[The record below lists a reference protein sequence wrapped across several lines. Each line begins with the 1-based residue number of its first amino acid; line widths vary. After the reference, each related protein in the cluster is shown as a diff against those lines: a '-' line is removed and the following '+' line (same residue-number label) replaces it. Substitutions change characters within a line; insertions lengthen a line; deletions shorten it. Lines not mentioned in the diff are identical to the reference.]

1 MMRKLLTFLK
11 AVAIAT
17 LIAGCGGTGTENEP
31 EITPE
36 IKFTEDIVTS
46 GISVESAE
54 QSITLSFSSN
64 VAWSA
69 TVSANW
75 LTISPSSGEAG
86 KNSVKVEV
94 EENRTGQPRSAT
106 ITISDKESTRKV
118 SVTVRQEALKAS
130 LTVSPE
136 SLEFSANKGEEMLN
150 VTSNTDWVITK
161 DAEWITLDS
170 DKGKGLATI
179 AAGVTENTSLTSRTG
194 TITVSTSD
202 GSVKKTVSVRQSGA
216 DVIFTIDKNEFN
228 VAAVGESFSVK
239 VTRNI
244 GYKIN
249 SQPEWVKQPD
259 KANSGNVDTYTFT
272 AEANTTTEAREGVI
286 VFCND
291 NNECVPVTVK
301 QVGANATLSVSPA
314 ELTFTAKAE
323 AKSLD
328 ITSNTAWTATSSASW
343 AKINAASG
351 NGNAQVTVTAEE
363 NTAITQRSA
372 TITIKTAD
380 GKATATVKVTQ
391 SAANVIFSVDRNEFN
406 VAAAGESFSVKVT
419 HNIGY
424 KINSMPDW
432 VKQTNKTTSGNT
444 DTFTFKAEANTST
457 TAREGVIVFCNDNNE
472 CVPVTVK
479 QVGANA
485 TLSVSPAELT
495 FTANTES
502 KSLNVTSNTA
512 WTATSSASWAKI
524 NAASGNGNAQ
534 VTVTAEE
541 NTAITQRSATVTI
554 KTADGKAS
562 ATVKVT
568 QSAANVIFSVDRN
581 EFNVAAAGESFSV
594 KVTHNIGYK
603 INSQPEWVKQT
614 GKEPSGN
621 TDTYTFTAEAN
632 TSTEARE
639 GVIVFCNDNN
649 ECVPVTVK
657 QVGANA
663 TLSVSPASMTFTAKS
678 ESKTFTVTSNTD
690 WTMTSDA
697 AWVKLSA
704 TDGSGNAQVT
714 VTAEENTATKQ
725 RIATITLKTKDG
737 KTTATVKLSQNGADI
752 IFRIDGDNRE
762 YKVEAEGGEIQFS
775 VIHNIECYLKKNPE
789 WVILDNMQTYNGAT
803 WYKLKVIPN
812 TSTTERGGKIVIRG
826 LAENE
831 CELEILVIQAAGKP
845 KGGNEN
851 TTTGGE
857 ITIE

>member
-1 MMRKLLTFLK
+1 MMRKLLTFLQ
-11 AVAIAT
+11 AVAIST

-54 QSITLSFSSN
+54 QSITLSFSTN

-69 TVSANW
+69 TVSADW

-106 ITISDKESTRKV
+106 ITISDKESMQKV

-194 TITVSTSD
+194 SITVSTSD

-216 DVIFTIDKNEFN
+216 DVVFSVDKNEHS
-228 VAAVGESFSVK
+228 VAAAGGDFTVK

-249 SQPEWVKQPD
+249 SQPEWVKQTGKVPSE
-259 KANSGNVDTYTFT
+259 NTDTYTFT
-272 AEANTTTEAREGVI
+272 AEANTSTEAREGVI

-291 NNECVPVTVK
+291 NNECIQVTVK
-301 QVGANATLSVSPA
+301 QA
-314 ELTFTAKAE
+314 
-323 AKSLD
+323 
-328 ITSNTAWTATSSASW
+328 
-343 AKINAASG
+343 
-351 NGNAQVTVTAEE
+351 
-363 NTAITQRSA
+363 
-372 TITIKTAD
+372 
-380 GKATATVKVTQ
+380 
-391 SAANVIFSVDRNEFN
+391 
-406 VAAAGESFSVKVT
+406 
-419 HNIGY
+419 
-424 KINSMPDW
+424 
-432 VKQTNKTTSGNT
+432 
-444 DTFTFKAEANTST
+444 
-457 TAREGVIVFCNDNNE
+457 
-472 CVPVTVK
+472 
-479 QVGANA
+479 GANA

-502 KSLNVTSNTA
+502 KSLDVTSNTA
-512 WTATSSASWAKI
+512 WTAASGASWAKL
-524 NAASGNGNAQ
+524 NKTNGSGNAQ
-534 VTVTAEE
+534 IAVTAEE
-541 NTAITQRSATVTI
+541 NTAITQRSATITI

-568 QSAANVIFSVDRN
+568 QSAANVIFSVDKN
-581 EFNVAAAGESFSV
+581 EHSVAAAGGDFTV
-594 KVTHNIGYK
+594 KVTRNIGYK

-614 GKEPSGN
+614 GKVPSGN

-649 ECVPVTVK
+649 ECIQVTVK
-657 QVGANA
+657 QAGAKA
-663 TLSVSPASMTFTAKS
+663 SLSVSPAELTFTAKP
-678 ESKTFTVTSNTD
+678 ESKSFSVSSNTD
-690 WTMTSDA
+690 WSVASSAD
-697 AWVKLSA
+697 WVKIGTTS
-704 TDGSGNAQVT
+704 GSGNAHVT
-714 VTAEENTATKQ
+714 ASAEENTATTQ
-725 RIATITLKTKDG
+725 RTATITLKTTDG
-737 KTTATVKLSQNGADI
+737 KATATIKVTQNPADVVFSIDIKEFSIDAKGEEITIKIKHNSAYSVKSMPDWVNQTNKTVSGDTDNISFSVQHNPGYKRQGEI
-752 IFRIDGDNRE
+752 IFNGDGI
-762 YKVEAEGGEIQFS
+762 YGTVTIKQFGS
-775 VIHNIECYLKKNPE
+775 KA
-789 WVILDNMQTYNGAT
+789 D
-803 WYKLKVIPN
+803 
-812 TSTTERGGKIVIRG
+812 
-826 LAENE
+826 
-831 CELEILVIQAAGKP
+831 
-845 KGGNEN
+845 GGNDD
-851 TTTGGE
+851 TTTGGK
-857 ITIE
+857 ITLE

>member
-1 MMRKLLTFLK
+1 MRKLLTFLK

-54 QSITLSFSSN
+54 QSITLSFSTN
-64 VAWSA
+64 VVWSA

-106 ITISDKESTRKV
+106 ITISDKESTQKV

-194 TITVSTSD
+194 SITVSTTD

-239 VTRNI
+239 VTHNI

-249 SQPEWVKQPD
+249 SQPEWVKQTGKVP
-259 KANSGNVDTYTFT
+259 SGNTDTYTFTAEANTSTEAREGVIVFCNDNNVCVPVTVKQAGANATLSVSPAELTFTAKSESKAFSIASNTAWTATSSAPWAKINAASGSGNAQVVVSAEENTAITQRSATVTIKTADGKATATVKVTQSAANVIFSVDKNEHSVAAAGGDFSVKVTHNIGYKINSQPEWVKQTGKVSSGNTDTYTFT

-301 QVGANATLSVSPA
+301 QAGANATLSV
-314 ELTFTAKAE
+314 F
-323 AKSLD
+323 
-328 ITSNTAWTATSSASW
+328 
-343 AKINAASG
+343 
-351 NGNAQVTVTAEE
+351 
-363 NTAITQRSA
+363 
-372 TITIKTAD
+372 
-380 GKATATVKVTQ
+380 
-391 SAANVIFSVDRNEFN
+391 
-406 VAAAGESFSVKVT
+406 
-419 HNIGY
+419 
-424 KINSMPDW
+424 
-432 VKQTNKTTSGNT
+432 
-444 DTFTFKAEANTST
+444 
-457 TAREGVIVFCNDNNE
+457 
-472 CVPVTVK
+472 
-479 QVGANA
+479 
-485 TLSVSPAELT
+485 
-495 FTANTES
+495 
-502 KSLNVTSNTA
+502 
-512 WTATSSASWAKI
+512 
-524 NAASGNGNAQ
+524 
-534 VTVTAEE
+534 
-541 NTAITQRSATVTI
+541 
-554 KTADGKAS
+554 
-562 ATVKVT
+562 
-568 QSAANVIFSVDRN
+568 
-581 EFNVAAAGESFSV
+581 
-594 KVTHNIGYK
+594 
-603 INSQPEWVKQT
+603 
-614 GKEPSGN
+614 
-621 TDTYTFTAEAN
+621 
-632 TSTEARE
+632 
-639 GVIVFCNDNN
+639 
-649 ECVPVTVK
+649 
-657 QVGANA
+657 
-663 TLSVSPASMTFTAKS
+663 PASMTFTAKS

-775 VIHNIECYLKKNPE
+775 VIHNIECYLKEIPE

>member
-54 QSITLSFSSN
+54 QSITLSFSTN

-69 TVSANW
+69 TVSADW

-106 ITISDKESTRKV
+106 ITISDKESMQKV

-194 TITVSTSD
+194 SITVSTSD

-216 DVIFTIDKNEFN
+216 DVVFSVDKNEHS
-228 VAAVGESFSVK
+228 VAAAGGDFTVK
-239 VTRNI
+239 VTHNI

-272 AEANTTTEAREGVI
+272 AEANTSTEAREGII

-301 QVGANATLSVSPA
+301 QA
-314 ELTFTAKAE
+314 
-323 AKSLD
+323 
-328 ITSNTAWTATSSASW
+328 
-343 AKINAASG
+343 
-351 NGNAQVTVTAEE
+351 
-363 NTAITQRSA
+363 
-372 TITIKTAD
+372 
-380 GKATATVKVTQ
+380 
-391 SAANVIFSVDRNEFN
+391 
-406 VAAAGESFSVKVT
+406 
-419 HNIGY
+419 
-424 KINSMPDW
+424 
-432 VKQTNKTTSGNT
+432 
-444 DTFTFKAEANTST
+444 
-457 TAREGVIVFCNDNNE
+457 
-472 CVPVTVK
+472 
-479 QVGANA
+479 GANA

-502 KSLNVTSNTA
+502 KSLDVTSNTA
-512 WTATSSASWAKI
+512 WTAASGASWAKL
-524 NAASGNGNAQ
+524 NKTNGSGNAQ
-534 VTVTAEE
+534 IAVTAEE
-541 NTAITQRSATVTI
+541 NTAITQRSATITI

-568 QSAANVIFSVDRN
+568 QSAANVIFSVDKN
-581 EFNVAAAGESFSV
+581 EHSVAAAGGDFTV

-614 GKEPSGN
+614 GKVPSGN

-649 ECVPVTVK
+649 ECIQVTVK
-657 QVGANA
+657 QAGAKA
-663 TLSVSPASMTFTAKS
+663 SLSVSPAELTFTAKP
-678 ESKTFTVTSNTD
+678 ESKSFSVSSNTD
-690 WTMTSDA
+690 WSVASSAD
-697 AWVKLSA
+697 WVKIGTTS
-704 TDGSGNAQVT
+704 GSGNAHVT
-714 VTAEENTATKQ
+714 ASAEENTATTQ
-725 RIATITLKTKDG
+725 RTATITLKTTDG
-737 KTTATVKLSQNGADI
+737 KATATIKVTQNPADVVFSIDIKEFSIDAKGEEITIKIKHNSAYSVKSMPDWVNQTNKTVSGDTDNISFSVQHNPGYKRQGEI
-752 IFRIDGDNRE
+752 IFNGDGI
-762 YKVEAEGGEIQFS
+762 YGTVTIKQFGS
-775 VIHNIECYLKKNPE
+775 KA
-789 WVILDNMQTYNGAT
+789 D
-803 WYKLKVIPN
+803 
-812 TSTTERGGKIVIRG
+812 
-826 LAENE
+826 
-831 CELEILVIQAAGKP
+831 
-845 KGGNEN
+845 GGNDD
-851 TTTGGE
+851 TTTGGK
-857 ITIE
+857 ITLE

>member
-1 MMRKLLTFLK
+1 MRKLLTFLQ

-54 QSITLSFSSN
+54 QSITLSFSTN

-69 TVSANW
+69 TVSADW

-106 ITISDKESTRKV
+106 ITISDKESMQKV
-118 SVTVRQEALKAS
+118 SVTIRQEALKAS

-194 TITVSTSD
+194 IITVSTSD

-272 AEANTTTEAREGVI
+272 AEANTSTEAREGVI

-301 QVGANATLSVSPA
+301 QA
-314 ELTFTAKAE
+314 
-323 AKSLD
+323 
-328 ITSNTAWTATSSASW
+328 
-343 AKINAASG
+343 
-351 NGNAQVTVTAEE
+351 
-363 NTAITQRSA
+363 
-372 TITIKTAD
+372 
-380 GKATATVKVTQ
+380 
-391 SAANVIFSVDRNEFN
+391 
-406 VAAAGESFSVKVT
+406 
-419 HNIGY
+419 
-424 KINSMPDW
+424 
-432 VKQTNKTTSGNT
+432 
-444 DTFTFKAEANTST
+444 
-457 TAREGVIVFCNDNNE
+457 
-472 CVPVTVK
+472 
-479 QVGANA
+479 GANA

-502 KSLNVTSNTA
+502 KSLDVTSNTA
-512 WTATSSASWAKI
+512 WTAASGASWAKL
-524 NAASGNGNAQ
+524 NKTNGSGNAQ
-534 VTVTAEE
+534 IAVTAEE
-541 NTAITQRSATVTI
+541 NTAITQRSATITI

-568 QSAANVIFSVDRN
+568 QSAANVIFSVDKN
-581 EFNVAAAGESFSV
+581 EHSVATAGGDFTV

-603 INSQPEWVKQT
+603 INSQPEWVKQADKT
-614 GKEPSGN
+614 TSGN
-621 TDTYTFTAEAN
+621 TDTFSFKAEAN
-632 TSTEARE
+632 TSTVARE

-657 QVGANA
+657 QAGANA
-663 TLSVSPASMTFTAKS
+663 TLSVSPASMTFTAKF

-762 YKVEAEGGEIQFS
+762 YKVEAEGGEIQFF

-803 WYKLKVIPN
+803 CYKLKVLPN
-812 TSTTERGGKIVIRG
+812 TSTSERGGIIVIRG

>member
-1 MMRKLLTFLK
+1 MMRKLLTFLQ
-11 AVAIAT
+11 AVAIST

-54 QSITLSFSSN
+54 QSITLSFSTN

-69 TVSANW
+69 TTSADW

-106 ITISDKESTRKV
+106 ITISDKESMQKV
-118 SVTVRQEALKAS
+118 SVTVRQETLKAS

-194 TITVSTSD
+194 SITVSTSD

-216 DVIFTIDKNEFN
+216 AVVFSVDKNEHS
-228 VAAVGESFSVK
+228 VAAAGGDFTVK

-249 SQPEWVKQPD
+249 SQPEWVKQ
-259 KANSGNVDTYTFT
+259 
-272 AEANTTTEAREGVI
+272 
-286 VFCND
+286 
-291 NNECVPVTVK
+291 
-301 QVGANATLSVSPA
+301 
-314 ELTFTAKAE
+314 
-323 AKSLD
+323 
-328 ITSNTAWTATSSASW
+328 
-343 AKINAASG
+343 
-351 NGNAQVTVTAEE
+351 
-363 NTAITQRSA
+363 
-372 TITIKTAD
+372 
-380 GKATATVKVTQ
+380 
-391 SAANVIFSVDRNEFN
+391 
-406 VAAAGESFSVKVT
+406 
-419 HNIGY
+419 
-424 KINSMPDW
+424 
-432 VKQTNKTTSGNT
+432 
-444 DTFTFKAEANTST
+444 
-457 TAREGVIVFCNDNNE
+457 
-472 CVPVTVK
+472 
-479 QVGANA
+479 
-485 TLSVSPAELT
+485 
-495 FTANTES
+495 
-502 KSLNVTSNTA
+502 
-512 WTATSSASWAKI
+512 
-524 NAASGNGNAQ
+524 
-534 VTVTAEE
+534 
-541 NTAITQRSATVTI
+541 
-554 KTADGKAS
+554 
-562 ATVKVT
+562 
-568 QSAANVIFSVDRN
+568 
-581 EFNVAAAGESFSV
+581 
-594 KVTHNIGYK
+594 
-603 INSQPEWVKQT
+603 T
-614 GKEPSGN
+614 GKVSSGN

-657 QVGANA
+657 QAGANA
-663 TLSVSPASMTFTAKS
+663 TLSVSPAELTFTANTESKSLDVTSNTAWTAASGASWAKLNKTNGSGNAQIAVTAEENTAITQRSATITIKTADGKASATVKVTQSAANVIFSVDKNEHSVAAAGGDFTVKVTRNIGYKINSQPEWVKQTGKVPSGNTDTYTFKTEVNTSTAAREGVIVFCNDNNECVPVTVKQAGANATLSVSPAELTFTAKS

-762 YKVEAEGGEIQFS
+762 YKVEAEGGEIQFF

-803 WYKLKVIPN
+803 CYKLKVLPN
-812 TSTTERGGKIVIRG
+812 TSTSERGGIIVIRG

-845 KGGNEN
+845 QGGNEN

>member
-54 QSITLSFSSN
+54 QSVTLSFSTN

-69 TVSANW
+69 TVSADW

-106 ITISDKESTRKV
+106 ITISDKESMQKV
-118 SVTVRQEALKAS
+118 SVTVRQETLKAS

-194 TITVSTSD
+194 SITVSTSD

-216 DVIFTIDKNEFN
+216 AVVFSVDKNEHS
-228 VAAVGESFSVK
+228 VAAAGGDFSVK
-239 VTRNI
+239 VTHNI

-249 SQPEWVKQPD
+249 SQPDWVKQTG
-259 KANSGNVDTYTFT
+259 KASSGNVDTYTFT
-272 AEANTTTEAREGVI
+272 AEANTSTEAREGVI

-291 NNECVPVTVK
+291 NNECIQVTVK
-301 QVGANATLSVSPA
+301 QAGAKASLSVSPA
-314 ELTFTAKAE
+314 ELTFTANTE
-323 AKSLD
+323 SKSLD
-328 ITSNTAWTATSSASW
+328 VTSNTAWTAASGASW
-343 AKINAASG
+343 AKLNKTNGS
-351 NGNAQVTVTAEE
+351 GNAQIAVTAEE

-391 SAANVIFSVDRNEFN
+391 SAANVIFSVDKNEHS
-406 VAAAGESFSVKVT
+406 VAAAG
-419 HNIGY
+419 G
-424 KINSMPDW
+424 D
-432 VKQTNKTTSGNT
+432 
-444 DTFTFKAEANTST
+444 
-457 TAREGVIVFCNDNNE
+457 
-472 CVPVTVK
+472 
-479 QVGANA
+479 
-485 TLSVSPAELT
+485 
-495 FTANTES
+495 
-502 KSLNVTSNTA
+502 
-512 WTATSSASWAKI
+512 
-524 NAASGNGNAQ
+524 
-534 VTVTAEE
+534 
-541 NTAITQRSATVTI
+541 
-554 KTADGKAS
+554 
-562 ATVKVT
+562 
-568 QSAANVIFSVDRN
+568 
-581 EFNVAAAGESFSV
+581 FSV

-603 INSQPEWVKQT
+603 INSQPDWVKQT
-614 GKEPSGN
+614 GKASSGN
-621 TDTYTFTAEAN
+621 VDTYTFNAEAN

-657 QVGANA
+657 QAGANA

-762 YKVEAEGGEIQFS
+762 YKVEAEGGEIQFF

-803 WYKLKVIPN
+803 WYKLKVLPN
-812 TSTTERGGKIVIRG
+812 TSTSERGGIIVIRG

>member
-1 MMRKLLTFLK
+1 MMRKLLTFLQ
-11 AVAIAT
+11 AVAIST

-54 QSITLSFSSN
+54 QSITLSFSTN

-194 TITVSTSD
+194 SITVSTSD

-239 VTRNI
+239 VTHNI

-249 SQPEWVKQPD
+249 SQPEWVKQTD

-272 AEANTTTEAREGVI
+272 AEENTSTEAREGVI

-291 NNECVPVTVK
+291 NNVCVPVTVK
-301 QVGANATLSVSPA
+301 QA
-314 ELTFTAKAE
+314 
-323 AKSLD
+323 
-328 ITSNTAWTATSSASW
+328 
-343 AKINAASG
+343 
-351 NGNAQVTVTAEE
+351 
-363 NTAITQRSA
+363 
-372 TITIKTAD
+372 
-380 GKATATVKVTQ
+380 
-391 SAANVIFSVDRNEFN
+391 
-406 VAAAGESFSVKVT
+406 
-419 HNIGY
+419 
-424 KINSMPDW
+424 
-432 VKQTNKTTSGNT
+432 
-444 DTFTFKAEANTST
+444 
-457 TAREGVIVFCNDNNE
+457 
-472 CVPVTVK
+472 
-479 QVGANA
+479 GANA

-502 KSLNVTSNTA
+502 KSLDVTSNTA
-512 WTATSSASWAKI
+512 WTAASGASWAKL
-524 NAASGNGNAQ
+524 NKTNGSGNAQ
-534 VTVTAEE
+534 IAVTAEE
-541 NTAITQRSATVTI
+541 NTAITQRSATITI

-568 QSAANVIFSVDRN
+568 QSAANVIFSVDKN
-581 EFNVAAAGESFSV
+581 EHSVAAAGGDFTV
-594 KVTHNIGYK
+594 KVTRNIGYK
-603 INSQPEWVKQT
+603 INSQPDWVKQT
-614 GKEPSGN
+614 DKVPSGN
-621 TDTYTFTAEAN
+621 TDTYTFAAEAN

-762 YKVEAEGGEIQFS
+762 YKVEAEGGEIQFV
-775 VIHNIECYLKKNPE
+775 VIHNIECYLKEIPE

>member
-1 MMRKLLTFLK
+1 MMRKLLTSLQ

-54 QSITLSFSSN
+54 QSITLSFSTN

-69 TVSANW
+69 TVSADW

-194 TITVSTSD
+194 SITVSTSD
-202 GSVKKTVSVRQSGA
+202 GGVKKTVSVRQSGA
-216 DVIFTIDKNEFN
+216 AVVFTIDRNEFS
-228 VAAVGESFSVK
+228 VAAAGESFSVK
-239 VTRNI
+239 VTHNI

-249 SQPEWVKQPD
+249 SQPDWVKQTGKVP
-259 KANSGNVDTYTFT
+259 SGNTDTYTFT

-301 QVGANATLSVSPA
+301 QAGANATLSVSPA

-328 ITSNTAWTATSSASW
+328 
-343 AKINAASG
+343 
-351 NGNAQVTVTAEE
+351 
-363 NTAITQRSA
+363 
-372 TITIKTAD
+372 
-380 GKATATVKVTQ
+380 
-391 SAANVIFSVDRNEFN
+391 
-406 VAAAGESFSVKVT
+406 
-419 HNIGY
+419 
-424 KINSMPDW
+424 
-432 VKQTNKTTSGNT
+432 
-444 DTFTFKAEANTST
+444 
-457 TAREGVIVFCNDNNE
+457 
-472 CVPVTVK
+472 
-479 QVGANA
+479 
-485 TLSVSPAELT
+485 
-495 FTANTES
+495 
-502 KSLNVTSNTA
+502 VTSNTA
-512 WTATSSASWAKI
+512 WTAASGASWAKL
-524 NAASGNGNAQ
+524 NKTNGSGNAQ
-534 VTVTAEE
+534 IAVTAEE

-568 QSAANVIFSVDRN
+568 QSAANVIFSVDKN
-581 EFNVAAAGESFSV
+581 EHSVAAAGESFSV

-603 INSQPEWVKQT
+603 INSQPDWVKQT
-614 GKEPSGN
+614 GKVPSGN

-649 ECVPVTVK
+649 ERIQVTVK
-657 QVGANA
+657 QAGAKA
-663 TLSVSPASMTFTAKS
+663 SLSVSPAELTFTAKP
-678 ESKTFTVTSNTD
+678 ESKSFSVSSNTD
-690 WTMTSDA
+690 WSVASSAD
-697 AWVKLSA
+697 WVKIGTTS
-704 TDGSGNAQVT
+704 GSGNAQVT
-714 VTAEENTATKQ
+714 ASAEENTATTQ
-725 RIATITLKTKDG
+725 RSATITLKTTDG
-737 KTTATVKLSQNGADI
+737 KATATIKVTQNPADVVFSIDIKEFSIDAKGEEITIKIKHNTAYSVKSMPDWVNQGNKTVSGDTDNISFAVQHNPGYKRQGEI
-752 IFRIDGDNRE
+752 IFNGDGI
-762 YKVEAEGGEIQFS
+762 YGTVTIKQFGS
-775 VIHNIECYLKKNPE
+775 KA
-789 WVILDNMQTYNGAT
+789 D
-803 WYKLKVIPN
+803 
-812 TSTTERGGKIVIRG
+812 
-826 LAENE
+826 
-831 CELEILVIQAAGKP
+831 
-845 KGGNEN
+845 GGNDD
-851 TTTGGE
+851 TTTGGK
-857 ITIE
+857 ITLE

>member
-1 MMRKLLTFLK
+1 MRKLLTFLK

-54 QSITLSFSSN
+54 QSVTLSFSTN

-69 TVSANW
+69 TVSADW

-106 ITISDKESTRKV
+106 ITISDKESTQKV

-194 TITVSTSD
+194 SITVSTSD

-216 DVIFTIDKNEFN
+216 AVIFTIDKNEFN

-239 VTRNI
+239 VTHNI

-259 KANSGNVDTYTFT
+259 KASSGNVDTYTFT
-272 AEANTTTEAREGVI
+272 AEANTSTEAREGVI

-291 NNECVPVTVK
+291 NNECIQVTVK
-301 QVGANATLSVSPA
+301 QAGAKASLSVSPA
-314 ELTFTAKAE
+314 ELTFTANTE
-323 AKSLD
+323 SKSLD
-328 ITSNTAWTATSSASW
+328 VTSNTAWTAASGASW
-343 AKINAASG
+343 AKLNKTNGS
-351 NGNAQVTVTAEE
+351 GNAQIAVTAEE

-391 SAANVIFSVDRNEFN
+391 SAANVIFSVDKNEHS
-406 VAAAGESFSVKVT
+406 VAAAG
-419 HNIGY
+419 G
-424 KINSMPDW
+424 D
-432 VKQTNKTTSGNT
+432 
-444 DTFTFKAEANTST
+444 
-457 TAREGVIVFCNDNNE
+457 
-472 CVPVTVK
+472 
-479 QVGANA
+479 
-485 TLSVSPAELT
+485 
-495 FTANTES
+495 
-502 KSLNVTSNTA
+502 
-512 WTATSSASWAKI
+512 
-524 NAASGNGNAQ
+524 
-534 VTVTAEE
+534 
-541 NTAITQRSATVTI
+541 
-554 KTADGKAS
+554 
-562 ATVKVT
+562 
-568 QSAANVIFSVDRN
+568 
-581 EFNVAAAGESFSV
+581 FSV

-603 INSQPEWVKQT
+603 INSQPEWVKQADKT
-614 GKEPSGN
+614 TSGN
-621 TDTYTFTAEAN
+621 TDTFSFKAEAN
-632 TSTEARE
+632 TSTVARE
-639 GVIVFCNDNN
+639 GVIVLCNDNN

-657 QVGANA
+657 QAGANA

-678 ESKTFTVTSNTD
+678 ESKTFSVTSNTD

-762 YKVEAEGGEIQFS
+762 YKVEAEGGEIQFF

-803 WYKLKVIPN
+803 CYKLKVLPN
-812 TSTTERGGKIVIRG
+812 TSTSERGGIIVIRG

>member
-1 MMRKLLTFLK
+1 MRKLLTFLK

-54 QSITLSFSSN
+54 QSITLSFSTN

-69 TVSANW
+69 TVSADW

-106 ITISDKESTRKV
+106 ITISDKESTQKV

-194 TITVSTSD
+194 SITVSTSD

-216 DVIFTIDKNEFN
+216 AVVFSVDKNEHS
-228 VAAVGESFSVK
+228 VAAAGGDFSVK

-249 SQPEWVKQPD
+249 SQPEWVKQ
-259 KANSGNVDTYTFT
+259 
-272 AEANTTTEAREGVI
+272 
-286 VFCND
+286 
-291 NNECVPVTVK
+291 
-301 QVGANATLSVSPA
+301 
-314 ELTFTAKAE
+314 
-323 AKSLD
+323 
-328 ITSNTAWTATSSASW
+328 
-343 AKINAASG
+343 
-351 NGNAQVTVTAEE
+351 
-363 NTAITQRSA
+363 
-372 TITIKTAD
+372 
-380 GKATATVKVTQ
+380 
-391 SAANVIFSVDRNEFN
+391 
-406 VAAAGESFSVKVT
+406 
-419 HNIGY
+419 
-424 KINSMPDW
+424 
-432 VKQTNKTTSGNT
+432 
-444 DTFTFKAEANTST
+444 
-457 TAREGVIVFCNDNNE
+457 
-472 CVPVTVK
+472 
-479 QVGANA
+479 
-485 TLSVSPAELT
+485 
-495 FTANTES
+495 
-502 KSLNVTSNTA
+502 
-512 WTATSSASWAKI
+512 
-524 NAASGNGNAQ
+524 
-534 VTVTAEE
+534 
-541 NTAITQRSATVTI
+541 
-554 KTADGKAS
+554 
-562 ATVKVT
+562 
-568 QSAANVIFSVDRN
+568 
-581 EFNVAAAGESFSV
+581 
-594 KVTHNIGYK
+594 
-603 INSQPEWVKQT
+603 T
-614 GKEPSGN
+614 GKVPSGN

-657 QVGANA
+657 QAGANATLSASPAELTFTANTESKSLDVTSNTAWTAASGASWAKLNKTNGSGNAQIAVTAEENTAITQRSATITIKTADGKASATVKVTQSAANVIFSVDKNEHSVAAAGGDFSVKVTRNIGYKINSQPEWVKQTGKVPSGNTDTYTFTAEANTSTEAREGVIVFCNDNNECVPVTVKQAGANA
-663 TLSVSPASMTFTAKS
+663 TLSVSPAELTFTANT
-678 ESKTFTVTSNTD
+678 ESKSLDVTSNTD

-762 YKVEAEGGEIQFS
+762 YKVEAEGGEIQFF

-803 WYKLKVIPN
+803 CYKLKVLPN
-812 TSTTERGGKIVIRG
+812 TSTSERGGIIVIRG

>member
-54 QSITLSFSSN
+54 QSITLSFSTN

-69 TVSANW
+69 TVSADW

-106 ITISDKESTRKV
+106 ITISDKESMQKV

-194 TITVSTSD
+194 SITVSTSD

-216 DVIFTIDKNEFN
+216 DVVFSVDKNEHS
-228 VAAVGESFSVK
+228 VAAAGGDFTVK
-239 VTRNI
+239 VTHNI

-272 AEANTTTEAREGVI
+272 AEANTSTEAREGII

-301 QVGANATLSVSPA
+301 QA
-314 ELTFTAKAE
+314 
-323 AKSLD
+323 
-328 ITSNTAWTATSSASW
+328 
-343 AKINAASG
+343 
-351 NGNAQVTVTAEE
+351 
-363 NTAITQRSA
+363 
-372 TITIKTAD
+372 
-380 GKATATVKVTQ
+380 
-391 SAANVIFSVDRNEFN
+391 
-406 VAAAGESFSVKVT
+406 
-419 HNIGY
+419 
-424 KINSMPDW
+424 
-432 VKQTNKTTSGNT
+432 
-444 DTFTFKAEANTST
+444 
-457 TAREGVIVFCNDNNE
+457 
-472 CVPVTVK
+472 
-479 QVGANA
+479 GANA

-502 KSLNVTSNTA
+502 KSLDVTSNTA
-512 WTATSSASWAKI
+512 WTAASGASWAKL
-524 NAASGNGNAQ
+524 NKTNGSGNAQ
-534 VTVTAEE
+534 IAVTAEE
-541 NTAITQRSATVTI
+541 NTAITQRSATITI

-568 QSAANVIFSVDRN
+568 QSAANVIFSVDKN
-581 EFNVAAAGESFSV
+581 EHSVAAAGGDFTV

-614 GKEPSGN
+614 GKVPSGN

-649 ECVPVTVK
+649 ECIQVTVK
-657 QVGANA
+657 QAGAKA
-663 TLSVSPASMTFTAKS
+663 SLSVSPAELTFTAKP
-678 ESKTFTVTSNTD
+678 ESKSFSVSSNTD
-690 WTMTSDA
+690 WSVASSAD
-697 AWVKLSA
+697 WVKIGTTS
-704 TDGSGNAQVT
+704 GSGNAHVT
-714 VTAEENTATKQ
+714 ASAEENTATTQ
-725 RIATITLKTKDG
+725 RTATITLKTTDG
-737 KTTATVKLSQNGADI
+737 KATATIKVTQNPADVVFSIDIKEFSIDAKGEEITIKIKHNSAYSVKSMPDWVNQTNKTVSGDTDNISFAVQHNPGYKRQGEI
-752 IFRIDGDNRE
+752 IFNGNGIYGTVTI
-762 YKVEAEGGEIQFS
+762 KQFGS
-775 VIHNIECYLKKNPE
+775 KA
-789 WVILDNMQTYNGAT
+789 D
-803 WYKLKVIPN
+803 
-812 TSTTERGGKIVIRG
+812 
-826 LAENE
+826 
-831 CELEILVIQAAGKP
+831 
-845 KGGNEN
+845 GGNDD
-851 TTTGGE
+851 TTTGGK
-857 ITIE
+857 ITLE

>member
-54 QSITLSFSSN
+54 QSITLSFSTN

-69 TVSANW
+69 TVSADW
-75 LTISPSSGEAG
+75 LTISPSSGEVG

-106 ITISDKESTRKV
+106 ITISDKESTQKV

-194 TITVSTSD
+194 SITVSTSD

-216 DVIFTIDKNEFN
+216 AVVFTIDRNEFS
-228 VAAVGESFSVK
+228 VAAAGESFSVK
-239 VTRNI
+239 VTHNI

-259 KANSGNVDTYTFT
+259 KANNGNVDTYTFT

-301 QVGANATLSVSPA
+301 QA
-314 ELTFTAKAE
+314 
-323 AKSLD
+323 
-328 ITSNTAWTATSSASW
+328 
-343 AKINAASG
+343 
-351 NGNAQVTVTAEE
+351 
-363 NTAITQRSA
+363 
-372 TITIKTAD
+372 
-380 GKATATVKVTQ
+380 
-391 SAANVIFSVDRNEFN
+391 
-406 VAAAGESFSVKVT
+406 
-419 HNIGY
+419 
-424 KINSMPDW
+424 
-432 VKQTNKTTSGNT
+432 
-444 DTFTFKAEANTST
+444 
-457 TAREGVIVFCNDNNE
+457 
-472 CVPVTVK
+472 
-479 QVGANA
+479 GANA

-502 KSLNVTSNTA
+502 KSLDVTSNTA
-512 WTATSSASWAKI
+512 WTAASDASWAKL
-524 NAASGNGNAQ
+524 NKTNGSGNAQ
-534 VTVTAEE
+534 IAVTAEE
-541 NTAITQRSATVTI
+541 NTAITQRSATITI

-568 QSAANVIFSVDRN
+568 QSAANVIFSVDKN
-581 EFNVAAAGESFSV
+581 EHSVAAAGGDFSV
-594 KVTHNIGYK
+594 KVTRNIGYK

-614 GKEPSGN
+614 GKVPSGN
-621 TDTYTFTAEAN
+621 TDTYTFKTEVN
-632 TSTEARE
+632 TSTAARE

-657 QVGANA
+657 QAGANA
-663 TLSVSPASMTFTAKS
+663 TLSVSPAELTFTAKP
-678 ESKTFTVTSNTD
+678 ESKSFSVSSNTD
-690 WTMTSDA
+690 WSVASSAD
-697 AWVKLSA
+697 WVKIGTTS
-704 TDGSGNAQVT
+704 GSGNAQVT
-714 VTAEENTATKQ
+714 ASAEENTATTQ
-725 RIATITLKTKDG
+725 RTATITLKTTDG
-737 KTTATVKLSQNGADI
+737 KATATIKVTQNPADVVFSIDIKEFSIDAKGEEITIKIKHNTAYSVKSMPDWVNQRNKTVSGDTDNISFAVQHNPGYKRQGEI
-752 IFRIDGDNRE
+752 IFNGDGI
-762 YKVEAEGGEIQFS
+762 YGTVTIKQFGS
-775 VIHNIECYLKKNPE
+775 KA
-789 WVILDNMQTYNGAT
+789 D
-803 WYKLKVIPN
+803 
-812 TSTTERGGKIVIRG
+812 
-826 LAENE
+826 
-831 CELEILVIQAAGKP
+831 
-845 KGGNEN
+845 GGNDD
-851 TTTGGE
+851 TTTGGK
-857 ITIE
+857 ITLE

>member
-11 AVAIAT
+11 AVTIAT

-54 QSITLSFSSN
+54 QSVTLSFSTN

-69 TVSANW
+69 TVSADW

-106 ITISDKESTRKV
+106 ITISDKESMQKV

-194 TITVSTSD
+194 SITVSTSD

-239 VTRNI
+239 VTHNI

-259 KANSGNVDTYTFT
+259 KANSGNV
-272 AEANTTTEAREGVI
+272 
-286 VFCND
+286 
-291 NNECVPVTVK
+291 
-301 QVGANATLSVSPA
+301 
-314 ELTFTAKAE
+314 
-323 AKSLD
+323 
-328 ITSNTAWTATSSASW
+328 
-343 AKINAASG
+343 
-351 NGNAQVTVTAEE
+351 
-363 NTAITQRSA
+363 
-372 TITIKTAD
+372 
-380 GKATATVKVTQ
+380 
-391 SAANVIFSVDRNEFN
+391 
-406 VAAAGESFSVKVT
+406 
-419 HNIGY
+419 
-424 KINSMPDW
+424 
-432 VKQTNKTTSGNT
+432 
-444 DTFTFKAEANTST
+444 
-457 TAREGVIVFCNDNNE
+457 
-472 CVPVTVK
+472 
-479 QVGANA
+479 
-485 TLSVSPAELT
+485 
-495 FTANTES
+495 
-502 KSLNVTSNTA
+502 
-512 WTATSSASWAKI
+512 
-524 NAASGNGNAQ
+524 
-534 VTVTAEE
+534 
-541 NTAITQRSATVTI
+541 
-554 KTADGKAS
+554 
-562 ATVKVT
+562 
-568 QSAANVIFSVDRN
+568 
-581 EFNVAAAGESFSV
+581 
-594 KVTHNIGYK
+594 
-603 INSQPEWVKQT
+603 
-614 GKEPSGN
+614 
-621 TDTYTFTAEAN
+621 DTYTFTAEAN

-657 QVGANA
+657 QAGANATLSVSPAELTFTANTESKSLDVTSNTAWTAASGASWAKLNKTNGSGNAQIAVTAEENTAITQRSATITIKTADGKASATVKVTQSAANVIFSVDKNEHSVATAGGDFTVKVTHNIGYKINSQPEWVKQADKTTSGNTDTFSFKAEANTSTVAREGVIVFCNDNNECVPVTVKQAGANA

-762 YKVEAEGGEIQFS
+762 YKVEAEGGEIQFF

-803 WYKLKVIPN
+803 CYKLKVLPN
-812 TSTTERGGKIVIRG
+812 TSTSERGGIIVIRG

>member
-1 MMRKLLTFLK
+1 MRKLLTFLQ
-11 AVAIAT
+11 AVAIST
-17 LIAGCGGTGTENEP
+17 LIAGCGGTGTETEP

-54 QSITLSFSSN
+54 QSITLSFSTN

-69 TVSANW
+69 TVSADW

-106 ITISDKESTRKV
+106 ITISDKESTQKV

-194 TITVSTSD
+194 SITVSTSD

-216 DVIFTIDKNEFN
+216 AVIFTIDKNEFN

-239 VTRNI
+239 VTHNI

-249 SQPEWVKQPD
+249 SQPEWVKQAD
-259 KANSGNVDTYTFT
+259 KTTSGNTDTFSFK
-272 AEANTTTEAREGVI
+272 AEANTSTVAREGVI

-301 QVGANATLSVSPA
+301 QAGAKASLSVSPA
-314 ELTFTAKAE
+314 ELTFTANTE
-323 AKSLD
+323 SKSLD
-328 ITSNTAWTATSSASW
+328 VTSNTAWTAASGASW
-343 AKINAASG
+343 AKLNKTNGS
-351 NGNAQVTVTAEE
+351 GNAQIAVTAEE

-391 SAANVIFSVDRNEFN
+391 SAANVIFSVDKNEHS
-406 VAAAGESFSVKVT
+406 VAAAGGDFSVKVT

-424 KINSMPDW
+424 KINSQPEW
-432 VKQTNKTTSGNT
+432 VKQADKTTSGNT
-444 DTFTFKAEANTST
+444 DTFSFKAEANTST
-457 TAREGVIVFCNDNNE
+457 VAREGVIVFCNDNNE

-479 QVGANA
+479 QA
-485 TLSVSPAELT
+485 
-495 FTANTES
+495 
-502 KSLNVTSNTA
+502 
-512 WTATSSASWAKI
+512 
-524 NAASGNGNAQ
+524 
-534 VTVTAEE
+534 
-541 NTAITQRSATVTI
+541 
-554 KTADGKAS
+554 
-562 ATVKVT
+562 
-568 QSAANVIFSVDRN
+568 
-581 EFNVAAAGESFSV
+581 
-594 KVTHNIGYK
+594 
-603 INSQPEWVKQT
+603 
-614 GKEPSGN
+614 
-621 TDTYTFTAEAN
+621 
-632 TSTEARE
+632 
-639 GVIVFCNDNN
+639 
-649 ECVPVTVK
+649 
-657 QVGANA
+657 GANA

-678 ESKTFTVTSNTD
+678 ESKTFSVTSNTD

-762 YKVEAEGGEIQFS
+762 YKVEAEGGEIQFF

-803 WYKLKVIPN
+803 CYKLKVLPN
-812 TSTTERGGKIVIRG
+812 TSTSERGGIIVIRG

>member
-1 MMRKLLTFLK
+1 MRKLLTFLK

-54 QSITLSFSSN
+54 QSITLSFSTN

-69 TVSANW
+69 TVSADW

-106 ITISDKESTRKV
+106 ITISDKESMQKV

-150 VTSNTDWVITK
+150 VTSNTDWAITK

-194 TITVSTSD
+194 SITVSTSD

-216 DVIFTIDKNEFN
+216 AVVFSVDKNEHS
-228 VAAVGESFSVK
+228 VAAAGGDFTVK

-249 SQPEWVKQPD
+249 SQPEWVKQTD

-301 QVGANATLSVSPA
+301 QAGANATLSVSPA
-314 ELTFTAKAE
+314 ELTFTANTE
-323 AKSLD
+323 SKSLD
-328 ITSNTAWTATSSASW
+328 VTSNTAWTAASDASW
-343 AKINAASG
+343 AKLNKTNGS
-351 NGNAQVTVTAEE
+351 GNAQIAVTAEE

-372 TITIKTAD
+372 TVTIKTAD

-424 KINSMPDW
+424 KINSMPEW
-432 VKQTNKTTSGNT
+432 VKQTDKVPSGNT
-444 DTFTFKAEANTST
+444 DTYTFKAEANTST
-457 TAREGVIVFCNDNNE
+457 A
-472 CVPVTVK
+472 
-479 QVGANA
+479 
-485 TLSVSPAELT
+485 
-495 FTANTES
+495 
-502 KSLNVTSNTA
+502 
-512 WTATSSASWAKI
+512 
-524 NAASGNGNAQ
+524 
-534 VTVTAEE
+534 
-541 NTAITQRSATVTI
+541 
-554 KTADGKAS
+554 
-562 ATVKVT
+562 
-568 QSAANVIFSVDRN
+568 
-581 EFNVAAAGESFSV
+581 
-594 KVTHNIGYK
+594 
-603 INSQPEWVKQT
+603 
-614 GKEPSGN
+614 
-621 TDTYTFTAEAN
+621 
-632 TSTEARE
+632 ARE

-762 YKVEAEGGEIQFS
+762 YKVEAEGGEIQFV
-775 VIHNIECYLKKNPE
+775 VIHNIECYLKEIPE

>member
-1 MMRKLLTFLK
+1 MRKLLTFLQ
-11 AVAIAT
+11 AVAIST

-54 QSITLSFSSN
+54 QSITLSFSTN

-69 TVSANW
+69 TVSADW

-106 ITISDKESTRKV
+106 ITISDKESMQKV

-194 TITVSTSD
+194 SITVSTSD

-216 DVIFTIDKNEFN
+216 DVVFSVDKNEHS
-228 VAAVGESFSVK
+228 VAAAGEDFTVK
-239 VTRNI
+239 VTHNI

-272 AEANTTTEAREGVI
+272 AEANTSTEAREGII

-301 QVGANATLSVSPA
+301 QAGANATLSVSPA
-314 ELTFTAKAE
+314 ELTFTANTE
-323 AKSLD
+323 SKSLD
-328 ITSNTAWTATSSASW
+328 VTSNTAWTAASGASW
-343 AKINAASG
+343 AKLNKTNGS
-351 NGNAQVTVTAEE
+351 GNAQIAVTAEE

-380 GKATATVKVTQ
+380 GKASATVKVTQ
-391 SAANVIFSVDRNEFN
+391 SADNVIFSVDKNEHS
-406 VAAAGESFSVKVT
+406 VAAAGGDFTVKVT

-424 KINSMPDW
+424 K
-432 VKQTNKTTSGNT
+432 
-444 DTFTFKAEANTST
+444 ST
-457 TAREGVIVFCNDNNE
+457 
-472 CVPVTVK
+472 
-479 QVGANA
+479 
-485 TLSVSPAELT
+485 
-495 FTANTES
+495 
-502 KSLNVTSNTA
+502 
-512 WTATSSASWAKI
+512 
-524 NAASGNGNAQ
+524 
-534 VTVTAEE
+534 
-541 NTAITQRSATVTI
+541 
-554 KTADGKAS
+554 
-562 ATVKVT
+562 
-568 QSAANVIFSVDRN
+568 
-581 EFNVAAAGESFSV
+581 
-594 KVTHNIGYK
+594 
-603 INSQPEWVKQT
+603 SQPEWVKQT
-614 GKEPSGN
+614 GKVPSGN

-649 ECVPVTVK
+649 ECIQVTVK
-657 QVGANA
+657 QAGAKA
-663 TLSVSPASMTFTAKS
+663 SLSVSPAELTFTAKP
-678 ESKTFTVTSNTD
+678 ESKSFSVSSNTD
-690 WTMTSDA
+690 WSVASSAD
-697 AWVKLSA
+697 WVKIGTTS
-704 TDGSGNAQVT
+704 GSGNAHVT
-714 VTAEENTATKQ
+714 ASAEENTATTQ
-725 RIATITLKTKDG
+725 RTATITLKTTDG
-737 KTTATVKLSQNGADI
+737 KATATIKVTQNPADVVFSIDIKEFSIDAKGEEITIKIKHNSAYSVKSMPDWVNQTNKTVSGDTDNISFAVQHNPGYKRQGEI
-752 IFRIDGDNRE
+752 IFNGDGI
-762 YKVEAEGGEIQFS
+762 YGTVTIKQFGS
-775 VIHNIECYLKKNPE
+775 KA
-789 WVILDNMQTYNGAT
+789 D
-803 WYKLKVIPN
+803 
-812 TSTTERGGKIVIRG
+812 
-826 LAENE
+826 
-831 CELEILVIQAAGKP
+831 
-845 KGGNEN
+845 GGNDD
-851 TTTGGE
+851 TTTGGK
-857 ITIE
+857 ITLE

>member
-17 LIAGCGGTGTENEP
+17 LIAGCDGTGTETEP

-54 QSITLSFSSN
+54 QSITLSFSTN

-69 TVSANW
+69 TTSADW
-75 LTISPSSGEAG
+75 ITISPSSGAAG
-86 KNSVKVEV
+86 KNSVKIKV
-94 EENRTGQPRSAT
+94 EENTESKQRTAT
-106 ITISDKESTRKV
+106 ITISDKESTQKV

-194 TITVSTSD
+194 SITVSTSD

-216 DVIFTIDKNEFN
+216 AVVFSVDKNEH
-228 VAAVGESFSVK
+228 S
-239 VTRNI
+239 
-244 GYKIN
+244 
-249 SQPEWVKQPD
+249 
-259 KANSGNVDTYTFT
+259 
-272 AEANTTTEAREGVI
+272 
-286 VFCND
+286 
-291 NNECVPVTVK
+291 
-301 QVGANATLSVSPA
+301 
-314 ELTFTAKAE
+314 
-323 AKSLD
+323 
-328 ITSNTAWTATSSASW
+328 
-343 AKINAASG
+343 
-351 NGNAQVTVTAEE
+351 
-363 NTAITQRSA
+363 
-372 TITIKTAD
+372 
-380 GKATATVKVTQ
+380 
-391 SAANVIFSVDRNEFN
+391 
-406 VAAAGESFSVKVT
+406 VAAAG
-419 HNIGY
+419 G
-424 KINSMPDW
+424 D
-432 VKQTNKTTSGNT
+432 
-444 DTFTFKAEANTST
+444 FT
-457 TAREGVIVFCNDNNE
+457 
-472 CVPVTVK
+472 
-479 QVGANA
+479 
-485 TLSVSPAELT
+485 
-495 FTANTES
+495 
-502 KSLNVTSNTA
+502 
-512 WTATSSASWAKI
+512 
-524 NAASGNGNAQ
+524 
-534 VTVTAEE
+534 
-541 NTAITQRSATVTI
+541 
-554 KTADGKAS
+554 
-562 ATVKVT
+562 
-568 QSAANVIFSVDRN
+568 
-581 EFNVAAAGESFSV
+581 V

-603 INSQPEWVKQT
+603 INSQPEWVKQPD
-614 GKEPSGN
+614 KASSGN
-621 TDTYTFTAEAN
+621 VDTYTFTAEAN

-657 QVGANA
+657 QAGANATLSASPAELTFTANTESKSLDVTSNTAWTAASGASWAKLNKTNGSGNAQIAVTAEENTAITQRSATITIKTADGKASATVKVTQSAANVIFSVDKNEHSVAAAGGDFSVMVTRNIGYKINSQPEWVKQADKTTSGNTDTFSFKAEANTSTVAREGVIVFCNDNNECVPVTVKQAGANA

-762 YKVEAEGGEIQFS
+762 YKVEAEGGEIQFF

-803 WYKLKVIPN
+803 CYKLKVLPN
-812 TSTTERGGKIVIRG
+812 TSTSERGGIIVIRG

>member
-54 QSITLSFSSN
+54 QSITLSFSAN

-69 TVSANW
+69 TVSADW
-75 LTISPSSGEAG
+75 LTISPSSGEVG

-106 ITISDKESTRKV
+106 ITISDKESTQKV

-194 TITVSTSD
+194 SITVSTSD

-216 DVIFTIDKNEFN
+216 AVVFSIDRNEFN

-239 VTRNI
+239 VTHNI

-249 SQPEWVKQPD
+249 SQPEWVKQTGMVP
-259 KANSGNVDTYTFT
+259 SGNTDTYTFT
-272 AEANTTTEAREGVI
+272 AEANTSTEAREGVI

-301 QVGANATLSVSPA
+301 QAGANATLSVSPA

-323 AKSLD
+323 AKSL
-328 ITSNTAWTATSSASW
+328 
-343 AKINAASG
+343 
-351 NGNAQVTVTAEE
+351 
-363 NTAITQRSA
+363 
-372 TITIKTAD
+372 
-380 GKATATVKVTQ
+380 
-391 SAANVIFSVDRNEFN
+391 
-406 VAAAGESFSVKVT
+406 
-419 HNIGY
+419 
-424 KINSMPDW
+424 
-432 VKQTNKTTSGNT
+432 
-444 DTFTFKAEANTST
+444 
-457 TAREGVIVFCNDNNE
+457 
-472 CVPVTVK
+472 
-479 QVGANA
+479 
-485 TLSVSPAELT
+485 
-495 FTANTES
+495 
-502 KSLNVTSNTA
+502 NVTSNIA

-554 KTADGKAS
+554 KTADGKAT

-568 QSAANVIFSVDRN
+568 QSAANVIFSVDKN
-581 EFNVAAAGESFSV
+581 EHSVAAAGGDFTV
-594 KVTHNIGYK
+594 KVTRNIGYK
-603 INSQPEWVKQT
+603 INSQPDWVKQT
-614 GKEPSGN
+614 DKVPSGN
-621 TDTYTFTAEAN
+621 TDTYTFAAEAN

-762 YKVEAEGGEIQFS
+762 YKVEAEGGEIQFV
-775 VIHNIECYLKKNPE
+775 VIHNIECYLKEIPE

>member
-1 MMRKLLTFLK
+1 MMRKLLTFLQ
-11 AVAIAT
+11 AVAIST
-17 LIAGCGGTGTENEP
+17 LIAGCGGTGTETGP

-54 QSITLSFSSN
+54 QSITLSFSTN

-69 TVSANW
+69 TVSADW

-106 ITISDKESTRKV
+106 ITISDKESTQKV
-118 SVTVRQEALKAS
+118 SVTVRQETLKAS

-194 TITVSTSD
+194 SITVSTSD

-216 DVIFTIDKNEFN
+216 AVVFSVDKNEH
-228 VAAVGESFSVK
+228 S
-239 VTRNI
+239 
-244 GYKIN
+244 
-249 SQPEWVKQPD
+249 
-259 KANSGNVDTYTFT
+259 
-272 AEANTTTEAREGVI
+272 
-286 VFCND
+286 
-291 NNECVPVTVK
+291 
-301 QVGANATLSVSPA
+301 
-314 ELTFTAKAE
+314 
-323 AKSLD
+323 
-328 ITSNTAWTATSSASW
+328 
-343 AKINAASG
+343 
-351 NGNAQVTVTAEE
+351 
-363 NTAITQRSA
+363 
-372 TITIKTAD
+372 
-380 GKATATVKVTQ
+380 
-391 SAANVIFSVDRNEFN
+391 
-406 VAAAGESFSVKVT
+406 VAAAG
-419 HNIGY
+419 G
-424 KINSMPDW
+424 D
-432 VKQTNKTTSGNT
+432 
-444 DTFTFKAEANTST
+444 
-457 TAREGVIVFCNDNNE
+457 
-472 CVPVTVK
+472 
-479 QVGANA
+479 
-485 TLSVSPAELT
+485 
-495 FTANTES
+495 
-502 KSLNVTSNTA
+502 
-512 WTATSSASWAKI
+512 
-524 NAASGNGNAQ
+524 
-534 VTVTAEE
+534 
-541 NTAITQRSATVTI
+541 
-554 KTADGKAS
+554 
-562 ATVKVT
+562 
-568 QSAANVIFSVDRN
+568 
-581 EFNVAAAGESFSV
+581 FSV

-614 GKEPSGN
+614 GKVPSGN
-621 TDTYTFTAEAN
+621 TDTYTFNAEAN

-639 GVIVFCNDNN
+639 GIIVFCNDNN

-657 QVGANA
+657 QAGANATLSVSPAELTFTANTESKSLDVTSNTAWTAASGASWAKLNKTNGSGNAQIAVTAEENTAITQRSATITIKTTDGKASATVKVTQSAANVIFSVDKNEHSVAAAGGDFTVKVTHNIGYKINSQPEWVKQTGKVPSGNTDTYTFNAEANTSTEAREGIIVFCNDNNECVPVTVKQAGANA

-762 YKVEAEGGEIQFS
+762 YKVEAEGGEIQFF

-803 WYKLKVIPN
+803 CYKLKVLPN
-812 TSTTERGGKIVIRG
+812 TSTSERGGIIVIRG

>member
-1 MMRKLLTFLK
+1 MRKLLTFLK

-54 QSITLSFSSN
+54 QSITLSFSTN

-69 TVSANW
+69 TVSADW

-106 ITISDKESTRKV
+106 ITISDKESMQKV

-194 TITVSTSD
+194 SITVSTSD

-216 DVIFTIDKNEFN
+216 DVVFSVDKNEHS
-228 VAAVGESFSVK
+228 VAAAGGDFTVK

-249 SQPEWVKQPD
+249 SQPEWVKQTGKVP
-259 KANSGNVDTYTFT
+259 SGNTDTYTFT
-272 AEANTTTEAREGVI
+272 AEANTSTEAREGII

-301 QVGANATLSVSPA
+301 QA
-314 ELTFTAKAE
+314 
-323 AKSLD
+323 
-328 ITSNTAWTATSSASW
+328 
-343 AKINAASG
+343 
-351 NGNAQVTVTAEE
+351 
-363 NTAITQRSA
+363 
-372 TITIKTAD
+372 
-380 GKATATVKVTQ
+380 
-391 SAANVIFSVDRNEFN
+391 
-406 VAAAGESFSVKVT
+406 
-419 HNIGY
+419 
-424 KINSMPDW
+424 
-432 VKQTNKTTSGNT
+432 
-444 DTFTFKAEANTST
+444 
-457 TAREGVIVFCNDNNE
+457 
-472 CVPVTVK
+472 
-479 QVGANA
+479 GANA

-502 KSLNVTSNTA
+502 KSLDVTSNTA
-512 WTATSSASWAKI
+512 WTAASGASWAKL
-524 NAASGNGNAQ
+524 NKTNGSGNAQ
-534 VTVTAEE
+534 IAVTAEE
-541 NTAITQRSATVTI
+541 NTAITQRSATITI

-568 QSAANVIFSVDRN
+568 QSAANVIFSVDKN
-581 EFNVAAAGESFSV
+581 EHSVAAAGGDFTV
-594 KVTHNIGYK
+594 KVTRNIGYK

-614 GKEPSGN
+614 GKVPSGN

-649 ECVPVTVK
+649 ECIQVTVK
-657 QVGANA
+657 QAGAKA
-663 TLSVSPASMTFTAKS
+663 SLSVSPAELTFTAKP
-678 ESKTFTVTSNTD
+678 ESKSFSVSSNTD
-690 WTMTSDA
+690 WSVASSAD
-697 AWVKLSA
+697 WVKIGTTS
-704 TDGSGNAQVT
+704 GSGNAHVT
-714 VTAEENTATKQ
+714 ASAEENTATTQ
-725 RIATITLKTKDG
+725 RTATITLKTTDG
-737 KTTATVKLSQNGADI
+737 KATATIKVTQNPADVVFSIDIKEFSIDAKGEEITIKIKHNSAYSVKSMPDWVNQTNKTVSGDTDNISFAVQHNPGYKRQGEI
-752 IFRIDGDNRE
+752 IFNGDGI
-762 YKVEAEGGEIQFS
+762 YGTVTIKQFGS
-775 VIHNIECYLKKNPE
+775 KA
-789 WVILDNMQTYNGAT
+789 D
-803 WYKLKVIPN
+803 
-812 TSTTERGGKIVIRG
+812 
-826 LAENE
+826 
-831 CELEILVIQAAGKP
+831 
-845 KGGNEN
+845 GGNDD
-851 TTTGGE
+851 TTTGGK
-857 ITIE
+857 ITLE

>member
-1 MMRKLLTFLK
+1 MRKLLTFLK

-54 QSITLSFSSN
+54 QSVTLSFSTN

-69 TVSANW
+69 TVSADW

-106 ITISDKESTRKV
+106 ITISDKESTQKV

-136 SLEFSANKGEEMLN
+136 SLEFSANKGEEMLSI
-150 VTSNTDWVITK
+150 TSNTDWVITK

-228 VAAVGESFSVK
+228 VAAAGESFSVK

-249 SQPEWVKQPD
+249 SQPDWVKQPD

-301 QVGANATLSVSPA
+301 QAGANATLSVSPA
-314 ELTFTAKAE
+314 ELTFTANTE
-323 AKSLD
+323 SKSLD
-328 ITSNTAWTATSSASW
+328 VTSNTAWTAASNASW

-351 NGNAQVTVTAEE
+351 NGNAQIAVTAEE

-380 GKATATVKVTQ
+380 GKASATVKVTQ
-391 SAANVIFSVDRNEFN
+391 SAANVIFSVDKNEFN

-457 TAREGVIVFCNDNNE
+457 A
-472 CVPVTVK
+472 
-479 QVGANA
+479 
-485 TLSVSPAELT
+485 
-495 FTANTES
+495 
-502 KSLNVTSNTA
+502 
-512 WTATSSASWAKI
+512 
-524 NAASGNGNAQ
+524 
-534 VTVTAEE
+534 
-541 NTAITQRSATVTI
+541 
-554 KTADGKAS
+554 
-562 ATVKVT
+562 
-568 QSAANVIFSVDRN
+568 
-581 EFNVAAAGESFSV
+581 
-594 KVTHNIGYK
+594 
-603 INSQPEWVKQT
+603 
-614 GKEPSGN
+614 
-621 TDTYTFTAEAN
+621 
-632 TSTEARE
+632 ARE

-762 YKVEAEGGEIQFS
+762 YKVEAEGGEIQFV
-775 VIHNIECYLKKNPE
+775 VIHNIECYLKEIPE

-803 WYKLKVIPN
+803 WYKLKVLPN
-812 TSTTERGGKIVIRG
+812 TSTSERGGIIVIRG

>member
-1 MMRKLLTFLK
+1 MMRKLLTFLQ
-11 AVAIAT
+11 AVAIST
-17 LIAGCGGTGTENEP
+17 LIAGCDGTGKENEP

-106 ITISDKESTRKV
+106 ITISDKESMQKV

-228 VAAVGESFSVK
+228 VAAAGESFSVK

-249 SQPEWVKQPD
+249 SQPEWVKQTG
-259 KANSGNVDTYTFT
+259 KANSGNVDTYTF
-272 AEANTTTEAREGVI
+272 N
-286 VFCND
+286 
-291 NNECVPVTVK
+291 
-301 QVGANATLSVSPA
+301 
-314 ELTFTAKAE
+314 
-323 AKSLD
+323 
-328 ITSNTAWTATSSASW
+328 
-343 AKINAASG
+343 
-351 NGNAQVTVTAEE
+351 
-363 NTAITQRSA
+363 
-372 TITIKTAD
+372 
-380 GKATATVKVTQ
+380 
-391 SAANVIFSVDRNEFN
+391 
-406 VAAAGESFSVKVT
+406 
-419 HNIGY
+419 
-424 KINSMPDW
+424 
-432 VKQTNKTTSGNT
+432 
-444 DTFTFKAEANTST
+444 
-457 TAREGVIVFCNDNNE
+457 
-472 CVPVTVK
+472 
-479 QVGANA
+479 
-485 TLSVSPAELT
+485 
-495 FTANTES
+495 
-502 KSLNVTSNTA
+502 
-512 WTATSSASWAKI
+512 
-524 NAASGNGNAQ
+524 
-534 VTVTAEE
+534 
-541 NTAITQRSATVTI
+541 
-554 KTADGKAS
+554 
-562 ATVKVT
+562 
-568 QSAANVIFSVDRN
+568 
-581 EFNVAAAGESFSV
+581 
-594 KVTHNIGYK
+594 
-603 INSQPEWVKQT
+603 
-614 GKEPSGN
+614 
-621 TDTYTFTAEAN
+621 AEAN

-657 QVGANA
+657 QAGANA
-663 TLSVSPASMTFTAKS
+663 TLSVSPAELTFTANTESKSLDVTSNTAWTAASGASWAKLNKTNGSGNAQIAVTAEENTAITQRSATITIKTADGKANATVKVTQSAANVIFSVDKNEHSVAAAGGDFSVKVTHNIGYKINSQPEWVKQTGKVPSGNTDTYTFNAEANTSTEAREGVIVFCNDNNECVPVTVKQAGANATLSVFPASMTFTAKS

-697 AWVKLSA
+697 TWVKLSA

-803 WYKLKVIPN
+803 WYKLKVLPN
-812 TSTTERGGKIVIRG
+812 TSTSERGGIIVIRG

>member
-1 MMRKLLTFLK
+1 MRKLLTFLQ
-11 AVAIAT
+11 AVAIST

-54 QSITLSFSSN
+54 QSITLSFSTN

-69 TVSANW
+69 TVSADW

-106 ITISDKESTRKV
+106 ITISDKESMQKV

-194 TITVSTSD
+194 SITVSTSD

-216 DVIFTIDKNEFN
+216 DVVFSVDKNEHS
-228 VAAVGESFSVK
+228 VAAAGEDFTVK
-239 VTRNI
+239 VTHNI

-272 AEANTTTEAREGVI
+272 AEANTSTEAREGII

-301 QVGANATLSVSPA
+301 QAGANATLSVSPA
-314 ELTFTAKAE
+314 ELTFTANTE
-323 AKSLD
+323 SKSLD
-328 ITSNTAWTATSSASW
+328 VTSNTAWTAASGASW
-343 AKINAASG
+343 AKLNKTNGS
-351 NGNAQVTVTAEE
+351 GNAQIAVTAEE

-380 GKATATVKVTQ
+380 GKA
-391 SAANVIFSVDRNEFN
+391 
-406 VAAAGESFSVKVT
+406 
-419 HNIGY
+419 
-424 KINSMPDW
+424 
-432 VKQTNKTTSGNT
+432 
-444 DTFTFKAEANTST
+444 
-457 TAREGVIVFCNDNNE
+457 
-472 CVPVTVK
+472 
-479 QVGANA
+479 
-485 TLSVSPAELT
+485 
-495 FTANTES
+495 
-502 KSLNVTSNTA
+502 
-512 WTATSSASWAKI
+512 
-524 NAASGNGNAQ
+524 
-534 VTVTAEE
+534 
-541 NTAITQRSATVTI
+541 
-554 KTADGKAS
+554 S

-568 QSAANVIFSVDRN
+568 QSADNVIFSVDKN
-581 EFNVAAAGESFSV
+581 EHSVAAAGGDFTV

-614 GKEPSGN
+614 GKVPSGN

-649 ECVPVTVK
+649 ECIQVTVK
-657 QVGANA
+657 QAGAKA
-663 TLSVSPASMTFTAKS
+663 SLSVSPAELTFTAKP
-678 ESKTFTVTSNTD
+678 ESKSFSVSSNTD
-690 WTMTSDA
+690 WSVASSAD
-697 AWVKLSA
+697 WVKIGTTS
-704 TDGSGNAQVT
+704 GSGNAHVT
-714 VTAEENTATKQ
+714 ASAEENTATTQ
-725 RIATITLKTKDG
+725 RTATITLKTTDG
-737 KTTATVKLSQNGADI
+737 KATATIKVTQNPADVVFSIDIKEFSIDAKGEEITIKIKHNSAYSVKSMPDWVNQTNKTVSGDTDNISFAVQHNPGYKRQGEI
-752 IFRIDGDNRE
+752 IFNGDGI
-762 YKVEAEGGEIQFS
+762 YGTVTIKQFGS
-775 VIHNIECYLKKNPE
+775 KA
-789 WVILDNMQTYNGAT
+789 D
-803 WYKLKVIPN
+803 
-812 TSTTERGGKIVIRG
+812 
-826 LAENE
+826 
-831 CELEILVIQAAGKP
+831 
-845 KGGNEN
+845 GGNDD
-851 TTTGGE
+851 TTTGGK
-857 ITIE
+857 ITLE